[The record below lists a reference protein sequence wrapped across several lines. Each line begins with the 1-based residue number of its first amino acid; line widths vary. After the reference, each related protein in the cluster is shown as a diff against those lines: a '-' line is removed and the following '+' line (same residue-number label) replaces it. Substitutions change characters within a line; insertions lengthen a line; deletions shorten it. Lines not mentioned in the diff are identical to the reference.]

1 MKFHTKRKHMIDI
14 IFPIALFV
22 VFALSAL
29 TVLLLAARIYRFT
42 TENSA
47 LNYTARTGLSYISEK
62 IHQNDVGGQVAIGE
76 LNGQEALVML
86 QEYDGTK
93 YYTYIY
99 VYDNELRELF
109 IKEDAKTE
117 LNAGTSIME
126 IRDFSM
132 EQQKEG
138 LFRFT
143 CTDQNDQTYSIL
155 VTVRS
160 R

>member
-1 MKFHTKRKHMIDI
+1 MKFGTKRKHMIDV
-14 IFPIALFV
+14 IFPIALFA

-29 TVLLLAARIYRFT
+29 TVLLLAARIYRYT

-47 LNYTARTGLSYISEK
+47 MNYTARTGLSYISEK
-62 IHQNDVGGQVAIGE
+62 IHQNDVGGQIEIGE
-76 LNGQEALVML
+76 LHGRDALVMT
-86 QEYDGTK
+86 QEYEDTK

-99 VYDNELRELF
+99 VYDNELKELF
-109 IKEDAKTE
+109 IKENARAE
-117 LNAGTSIME
+117 LKAGTSIME
-126 IRDFSM
+126 IQDFSM
-132 EQQKEG
+132 EQQEEN

-143 CTDQNDQTYSIL
+143 CTDQNDQTDSVM

>member
-1 MKFHTKRKHMIDI
+1 MKFRTKQKHMIDV

-22 VFALSAL
+22 IFALSAL

-62 IHQNDVGGQVAIGE
+62 IHQNDAGGQVKIGE
-76 LNGQEALVML
+76 LDGREALVMT
-86 QEYDGTK
+86 QEYDDTK

-99 VYDNELRELF
+99 AYDNELKELF
-109 IKEDAKTE
+109 MKENAKAE
-117 LNAGTSIME
+117 LSAGTSIME
-126 IRDFSM
+126 IRGFSM
-132 EQQKEG
+132 EQQEEG
-138 LFRFT
+138 MFRFT
-143 CTDQNDQTYSIL
+143 CTDQNDQTDSIL
-155 VTVRS
+155 VAVRS